1 MMLKITNIILGFVVV
16 LVLLEL
22 VSMSCYFKI
31 GFIGWRSKKK
41 EEEEEAKEKQKDSK
55 QNSKD
60 KGKDKDKDNKKV
72 DN

>member
-1 MMLKITNIILGFVVV
+1 LTICSQYIKTKYSDKYFNMMLKITNIILGFVVV

-41 EEEEEAKEKQKDSK
+41 EEEEEAKEK
-55 QNSKD
+55 
-60 KGKDKDKDNKKV
+60 
-72 DN
+72 